1 VRLSLLI
8 TTVVASALWF
18 ASGAVYG
25 LLVWFSVLPVSPEIV
40 FPETIAAYTWQSVAP
55 WNVVL
60 PALSVLAFAGLF
72 ASIVLLLNRPGRAT
86 FLPVWFAAIGAS
98 FLTALIVAIG
108 QTAANW
114 PPMRLAM
121 APQYIVEALPDAGY
135 WGIVW
140 GWIPAVVAVLL
151 ARRAVARVSGA
162 PVSNAPIS
170 DAPASEAP
178 DAAAP
183 APRRASAVPALV
195 AALLVIVAGV
205 GIAASAP
212 AADDAN
218 RALYAE
224 TPVSQPDPAYTP
236 PPPVAVA
243 PGDFTIDPSW
253 CTNAQLSLLAVG
265 GDAATGHRVFTF
277 TATNL
282 SDAPCVLDGYPD
294 VAFGNDESGDLGVNL
309 FHGGSFLT
317 EDAGATPIT
326 LEPGATARTQLG
338 WNANATA
345 GVFATQT
352 IWAAPYAGAERLPFP
367 QELDITA
374 GSTVA
379 ATAWEPDLPVTD

>member
-1 VRLSLLI
+1 VRTIRTILVTTLVATLI
-8 TTVVASALWF
+8 WF
-18 ASGAVYG
+18 ASGAASGALSWSSVIP
-25 LLVWFSVLPVSPEIV
+25 FSTAFAL
-40 FPETIAAYTWQSVAP
+40 PETIAGYIWQSVTP
-55 WNVVL
+55 WNIVL
-60 PALSVLAFAGLF
+60 PALGTLAFAAAF
-72 ASIVLLLNRPGRAT
+72 ALLQTALLRASRST
-86 FLPVWFAAIGAS
+86 FFAVWFAAIGAS
-98 FLTALIVAIG
+98 LAVSVLFAIG
-108 QTAANW
+108 QITVSW
-114 PPMRLAM
+114 PPIRVATALQ
-121 APQYIVEALPDAGY
+121 PITDALPTGGY
-135 WGIVW
+135 WGLVW
-140 GWIPAVVAVLL
+140 GWLPALIAVLM
-151 ARRAVARVSGA
+151 ARRAKA
-162 PVSNAPIS
+162 PSTAPTRIS
-170 DAPASEAP
+170 

-183 APRRASAVPALV
+183 TPRRTPVALPLG

-338 WNANATA
+338 WNVNATA